1 MPSIGPA
8 ELILVLILAL
18 LVFGP
23 SKLPEVGR
31 TIGRSLREFRRA
43 SSGIREEFER
53 DLDLEADLD
62 VEDDLDVDDDDEPPV
77 PSKAPSKGPGPEA
90 SS

>member
-23 SKLPEVGR
+23 TKLPEVGR

-62 VEDDLDVDDDDEPPV
+62 LEDEEDEPPV
-77 PSKAPSKGPGPEA
+77 PSKTPASASDPEA

>member
-31 TIGRSLREFRRA
+31 TIGRSLREFRQA
-43 SSGIREEFER
+43 SSGLREEFER
-53 DLDLEADLD
+53 DLDIEA
-62 VEDDLDVDDDDEPPV
+62 DLDVDDDDDEPRV
-77 PSKAPSKGPGPEA
+77 PSKTPSADPDPEA
-90 SS
+90 ST